1 MLGSF
6 IEYVKLHLR
15 GDEKGEAQI
24 FLERLFQAFGQGGVR
39 EAGAVLEHRIK
50 KDSGGTA
57 FADLVWKPIVLIE
70 MKKRGED
77 LSRHLQQAFDYWVR
91 LVPDRPQYVVLCN
104 FDEFWVYDF
113 DIDINEP
120 QDIVRLDELA
130 SRYGP
135 LAFLFPTG
143 EPPTFKVDRLKVTR
157 EAADL
162 LSSCFRSLAK
172 RDEVGRETAQ
182 RFILQMLVSLFS
194 EDILLLPKYF
204 VTNLLKKCDSPST
217 SFDLLG
223 GLFSAMATDGGAAGG
238 KYKDIAYFNG
248 GLFDKPAPIELTSD
262 EVFSLRQAAEYD
274 WSHVS
279 PDVFGTIFQHSMDE
293 KERHAL
299 GAHYTTPAD
308 IMKIVQP
315 TIVRPWREAIARAT
329 TRTELRH
336 LQQRLYTY
344 RVLDPACGSG
354 NFLYI
359 AYRALKRLEVELL
372 QRMDEVSTSRDTKQR
387 EFGFVSSKQFFGM
400 DIIPFAVE
408 LAKVTMTLAHKLS
421 IDELHINEPA
431 LPLDNLDAN
440 IRCMD
445 ALIESEPANL
455 PGDDQKAWRTPLLD
469 EHGKATRADWPAADV
484 IIGNPPFNSSKKLK
498 PDFGPGYVN
507 ALRKAYPGVPGMA
520 DYCVNW
526 FRRSHDEVPVCTPDD
541 PLAGR
546 VGLVGTQNIRN
557 NKSRVG
563 GLDHVAA
570 SGVIVEAVENQPW
583 SGEANVHVS
592 IANWVKLG
600 IPHVADGEGGLG
612 QASVGGDTIN
622 AKELKTLLIP
632 YKRRLWTEVDPTVGQ
647 ASGGKR
653 KRTKISGKRGNTRKD
668 KSFELRLREVDNIN
682 SALSDDIDL
691 SAKHALSC
699 NKKPKRCFQGKI
711 PGYSGFMLNAA
722 QIRKMDSNSMKV
734 VYPYLIGRELL
745 DDFHIDRWVIDFR
758 SRGLVELNSYPA
770 AFAHLQKKVLPYVRH
785 AADIAVED
793 NKKSRKEHLD
803 RWWQFWNRRDQLNV
817 VFETHDRIIACSR
830 VTRRPIVTFISNQ
843 FCPGDLIQMFAFD
856 DDYSFGILQSEAH
869 FEWFRKASKLKIETD
884 CRYSVREVFETL
896 PWPQS
901 PSKTKIRAVAEASR
915 EVRRL
920 RDEILPTMTGGL
932 RALYRSLELPGKHPL
947 KDAHAALDAV
957 VLAAYGFD
965 PKGDRLAQLLELN
978 LTVAAKE
985 QAGEPVTAPGVPQSY
1000 GDPSDLITED
1010 CIAP

>member
-484 IIGNPPFNSSKKLK
+484 IIGNPPFNGSKKLK

-507 ALRKAYPGVPGMA
+507 ALRKAYPRVPGMA

-526 FRRSHDEVPVCTPDD
+526 FRRSHDEVPVCTPGD

-592 IANWVKLG
+592 IANWVKF
-600 IPHVADGEGGLG
+600 PADEGTDGP
-612 QASVGGDTIN
+612 SV
-622 AKELKTLLIP
+622 KEQKALLIP
-632 YKRRLWTEVDPTVGQ
+632 PKRRLWTKVDPKAEPAGE
-647 ASGGKR
+647 GKR
-653 KRTKISGKRGNTRKD
+653 KRTKVTGKRGKTRKD
-668 KSFELRLREVDNIN
+668 KSFELGLNKVAHIN
-682 SALSDDIDL
+682 SSLSDKTDVAG
-691 SAKHALSC
+691 AKELNC
-699 NKKPKRCFQGKI
+699 NKTPQCVFQGIVTGYDGFVVTLATRNKWIAQDGQNKI
-711 PGYSGFMLNAA
+711 
-722 QIRKMDSNSMKV
+722 V
-734 VYPYLIGRELL
+734 VRPYLIGNDLVKGDGLPSRA
-745 DDFHIDRWVIDFR
+745 VIDF
-758 SRGLVELNSYPA
+758 GNMGQVEA
-770 AFAHLQKKVLPYVRH
+770 AQFTLPFSHLQNHVLSNITDSARKSQKNKSDM
-785 AADIAVED
+785 AAA
-793 NKKSRKEHLD
+793 RAGHLE
-803 RWWQFWNRRDQLNV
+803 RWWQFWNVRVSMRDTFRDLNR
-817 VFETHDRIIACSR
+817 FIGISR
-830 VTRRPIVTFISNQ
+830 TTKRP
-843 FCPGDLIQMFAFD
+843 DLP
-856 DDYSFGILQSEAH
+856 
-869 FEWFRKASKLKIETD
+869 LKICTSLSEGFWGKDTRGVLDETQTTQYK
-884 CRYSVREVFETL
+884 R
-896 PWPQS
+896 
-901 PSKTKIRAVAEASR
+901 
-915 EVRRL
+915 
-920 RDEILPTMTGGL
+920 
-932 RALYRSLELPGKHPL
+932 
-947 KDAHAALDAV
+947 
-957 VLAAYGFD
+957 
-965 PKGDRLAQLLELN
+965 
-978 LTVAAKE
+978 
-985 QAGEPVTAPGVPQSY
+985 
-1000 GDPSDLITED
+1000 GDPQV
-1010 CIAP
+1010 A